1 MQYLRERFNPPPEPR
16 PMTWRDEMGD
26 DFKDCC
32 PTMSYETRLY
42 GFGICLLVGALLA
55 FLSTLFL
62 SIAKITMFAI
72 FYSFGSILGLFSTMF
87 LVGPMRQLKMMFHK
101 NRWIATTIYLV
112 VIALT
117 LFVGLY
123 RGKIPARVIY
133 IILLVII
140 QFLAAIWY
148 SLSYIPYARKVV
160 NRLTGG
166 ICECII

>member
-1 MQYLRERFNPPPEPR
+1 
-16 PMTWRDEMGD
+16 MGE

-42 GFGICLLVGALLA
+42 GFGICLLIGALLA
-55 FLSTLFL
+55 LISTIFLPLRL
-62 SIAKITMFAI
+62 VPFAI
-72 FYSFGSILGLFSTMF
+72 FYSFGSIMGLLSTMF
-87 LVGPMRQLKMMFHK
+87 LVGPMRQVKMMFHK
-101 NRWIATTIYLV
+101 NRWIATTIYLSL
-112 VIALT
+112 IALT

-123 RGKIPARVIY
+123 PNRIPARVIW
-133 IILLVII
+133 IILLVIV